1 VNNYRDCAD
10 DCAVGKRTLAVRC
23 GCRAVRALYLVNGIA
38 AVGLT
43 VGVWRGMPAAAR
55 IVPLAYLGLHVA
67 LWRALSGHQ
76 PPARPHRMRHAGLCG
91 GFRRLC
97 GLGLNK
103 RKHSKIPSICFQ
115 E

>member
-1 VNNYRDCAD
+1 M
-10 DCAVGKRTLAVRC
+10 RC

-67 LWRALSGHQ
+67 LWRALS
-76 PPARPHRMRHAGLCG
+76 
-91 GFRRLC
+91 RRSGRAINPL
-97 GLGLNK
+97 LGLTA
-103 RKHSKIPSICFQ
+103 CAMLAYAAAFAVCAALV
-115 E
+115 